1 MESQRKYLTCEK
13 RLVFELLIMTAG
25 MMGAYTFNLR
35 GGVFSNAQTANV
47 VLMAIAFGKKNIR
60 HGCYFLLP
68 ISAYLLG
75 TILSEVLPNPVKKVR
90 LFRWDTLL
98 IMFEMLIL
106 FAVGFIPMTVSNH
119 IVQIIINFIC
129 AMQHNTFRQ
138 AESIPMTTTLCT
150 NHLRQFGVWGI
161 KYLKS
166 KDKNSLIRQKS
177 HFLMI
182 CFFFLGGF
190 FETIACRFLGEKAI
204 WLVVVPLGI
213 NLFKLIRADLKEEKD
228 FFEKIP
234 LGH

>member
-1 MESQRKYLTCEK
+1 MESQEKYLTCEN
-13 RLVFELLIMTAG
+13 RLIFELLIMTAG

-47 VLMAIAFGKKNIR
+47 VLMAIAFSKKNIW
-60 HGCYFLLP
+60 HGFYFLLP

-75 TILSEVLPNPVKKVR
+75 TILSEILPNPIKKIH

-98 IMFEMLIL
+98 IMFEMIIL
-106 FAVGFIPMTVSNH
+106 FAVGLIPITVSNH
-119 IVQIIINFIC
+119 VVQIVINFVC

-138 AESIPMTTTLCT
+138 AESIPMATTLCT
-150 NHLRQFGVWGI
+150 NHLRQFGVWGV
-161 KYLKS
+161 KYI
-166 KDKNSLIRQKS
+166 KDKDKSSLLRQKR
-177 HFLMI
+177 HFFMI

-190 FETIACRFLGEKAI
+190 LETIACNIFKEKAI
-204 WLVVVPLGI
+204 WLVVFPLSI
-213 NLFKLIRADLKEEKD
+213 NLFKLVKADLKEEKD